1 MIDRNGAKKAGF
13 NSGFKDGR
21 LLLAESMSIRQLHHK
36 HTAVNRHTHKHAHTH
51 DKESLQMREREEAL
65 CRGTIITNAKSSGA
79 KGQTVCDK
87 RTINRTKTPEG
98 EK

>member
-13 NSGFKDGR
+13 NSGFKDDR
-21 LLLAESMSIRQLHHK
+21 LLLAESMSIHQRHHK
-36 HTAVNRHTHKHAHTH
+36 HSAVNRRTQTHARTQNIPPNEGEQEKRLSA
-51 DKESLQMREREEAL
+51 E
-65 CRGTIITNAKSSGA
+65 TIITNAKSSGA

-87 RTINRTKTPEG
+87 GTINRTKTPEG